1 TLALGIGANAAIF
14 SVVNT
19 VLLRP
24 LKTPDADRLV
34 RFVINFGT
42 NLSFVASGRE
52 FDAWRRTSAFE
63 DVSAHRLEFVNM
75 TGDAQAEEIP
85 VGRVSANFFSLFHAP
100 VLQGR
105 VFTNDEDRPK

>member
-1 TLALGIGANAAIF
+1 MSLRKTPTGRFGPILGTLDDLLRDVRYTLRTLRSNLGFTAIVIATLALGIGANAAIF

-52 FDAWRRTSAFE
+52 FDA
-63 DVSAHRLEFVNM
+63 
-75 TGDAQAEEIP
+75 
-85 VGRVSANFFSLFHAP
+85 
-100 VLQGR
+100 
-105 VFTNDEDRPK
+105 